1 MDVAAAGPRP
11 LWRQRNFL
19 RFWAA
24 QTVSVFGDQVSL
36 LALPLAAVLTLDAS
50 PAQMGVLTALGW
62 LPHLLFSLGAGVW
75 IDRRRQR
82 RRVMVW
88 ADLGRAA
95 VLASVPLA
103 SELGGLSM
111 GQLYAVTFLVGTLSV
126 FFDLSYS
133 SAFVSVVTREQV
145 LDANGKLFTTRALS
159 YVGGPSLAGIL
170 VQLLTAPIA
179 ILADAVSFLVSA
191 VFLRSIDSDEPT
203 VEPEAEPVRRRLAEG
218 VRFLVH
224 HPVLL
229 PGLGCV
235 ATINFFNFIAWA
247 VIILF
252 ASRELDLSAG
262 LIGLAFGAGGVGS
275 VLGAVLA
282 PRAGRR
288 FGLGPAY
295 VIGSVLF
302 PAPIVLFALAGGPL
316 WLKLTLLIAGEFL
329 SGVGVMIFDVNSN
342 SLSLLLTPH
351 RLRSRVVGV
360 HRTINYGVRP
370 IGALIGGVLG
380 SAIGLRPTLWIGAVG
395 GMLAVLWL
403 IPSPILSLREVA
415 EEPV

>member
-1 MDVAAAGPRP
+1 MEVAAAGPAP

-36 LALPLAAVLTLDAS
+36 LALPLTAVLTLDAS
-50 PAQMGVLTALGW
+50 ATQMGVLTALGW

-75 IDRRRQR
+75 IDRRRRR

-103 SELGGLSM
+103 SELGGLGI
-111 GQLYAVTFLVGTLSV
+111 GQLYVVTFLVGTLTV

-133 SAFVSVVTREQV
+133 SAFVSVVPREQV

-159 YVGGPSLAGIL
+159 YVAGPSLAGVL
-170 VQLLTAPIA
+170 VQLLTGPIA
-179 ILADAVSFLVSA
+179 ILADAFSFVASA
-191 VFLRSIDSDEPT
+191 GFLRSIDSEEPKVDT
-203 VEPEAEPVRRRLAEG
+203 EAEPVRRRLAEG
-218 VRFLVH
+218 MRFLFH
-224 HPVLL
+224 HPVLR

-252 ASRELDLSAG
+252 ASRELGLSAG
-262 LIGLAFGAGGVGS
+262 LIGLAFGAGGIGS
-275 VLGAVLA
+275 VLGAVVA
-282 PRAGRR
+282 PRVGRR
-288 FGLGPAY
+288 FGLGPAF
-295 VIGSVLF
+295 VIGAVLF

-316 WLKLTLLIAGEFL
+316 WLKLTMLIGGEFL
-329 SGVGVMIFDVNSN
+329 SGIGVMILDVNAN
-342 SLSLLLTPH
+342 SLSVLITPH
-351 RLRSRVVGV
+351 RLRARVVGA

-370 IGALIGGVLG
+370 IGALLGGVLG

-403 IPSPILSLREVA
+403 IPSPIPHLREVA
-415 EEPV
+415 EESA

>member
-1 MDVAAAGPRP
+1 
-11 LWRQRNFL
+11 
-19 RFWAA
+19 
-24 QTVSVFGDQVSL
+24 
-36 LALPLAAVLTLDAS
+36 
-50 PAQMGVLTALGW
+50 
-62 LPHLLFSLGAGVW
+62 
-75 IDRRRQR
+75 
-82 RRVMVW
+82 MVW

-103 SELGGLSM
+103 SELGGLSI

-133 SAFVSVVTREQV
+133 SAFVSVVPREQV

-159 YVGGPSLAGIL
+159 YVAGPSLAGVL

-191 VFLRSIDSDEPT
+191 VFLRSIDSEEPA
-203 VEPEAEPVRRRLAEG
+203 VEPEAEPVRRRLSEG
-218 VRFLVH
+218 MRFLFH
-224 HPVLL
+224 HPVLRA
-229 PGLGCV
+229 GLGCV

-275 VLGAVLA
+275 VLGALIA
-282 PRAGRR
+282 PRIGRR

-295 VIGSVLF
+295 VIGAVLF

-316 WLKLTLLIAGEFL
+316 WLKLAMLIAGEFL
-329 SGVGVMIFDVNSN
+329 SGIGVMILDVNAN
-342 SLSLLLTPH
+342 SLSVLITPH
-351 RLRSRVVGV
+351 RLRSRVLGV

-370 IGALIGGVLG
+370 IGALLGGVLG

-403 IPSPILSLREVA
+403 IPSPIVSLREVA
-415 EEPV
+415 EEPA